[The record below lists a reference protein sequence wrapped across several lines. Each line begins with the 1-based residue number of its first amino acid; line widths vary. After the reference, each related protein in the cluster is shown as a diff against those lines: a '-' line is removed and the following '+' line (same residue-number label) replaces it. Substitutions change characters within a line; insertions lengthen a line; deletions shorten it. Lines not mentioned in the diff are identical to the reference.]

1 MTRSPRPYS
10 LFPDM
15 RCADPFLW
23 RGQRIVPSQA
33 EKWWERCLGWL
44 RGGRIWKNL
53 AENPALAPL
62 AVREI
67 ERADSSN
74 PYEHEN
80 GGEQDDYD
88 QGSLLV
94 LQYVGS
100 NSIAKP

>member
-1 MTRSPRPYS
+1 MARAKNSTFSSGKVVGKMPGVASR
-10 LFPDM
+10 
-15 RCADPFLW
+15 
-23 RGQRIVPSQA
+23 
-33 EKWWERCLGWL
+33 
-44 RGGRIWKNL
+44 GRIWKNL
-53 AENPALAPL
+53 AENLALAPL